1 MALAS
6 GGARVIVVLDA
17 RMGEVYFGLFAHG
30 EQQGEIG
37 VYPPDAV
44 PLPNSTG
51 WMACGNGLLAY
62 PLLRERLSPFVD
74 SWQPEVMPSAEAV
87 VRLAAPRLEQG
98 ERIDPA
104 DAMPLYVRNKVAQTV
119 AERLAQGGKA

>member
-1 MALAS
+1 
-6 GGARVIVVLDA
+6 
-17 RMGEVYFGLFAHG
+17 
-30 EQQGEIG
+30 
-37 VYPPDAV
+37 
-44 PLPNSTG
+44 
-51 WMACGNGLLAY
+51 MACGNGLLAY

-98 ERIDPA
+98 ERSDPA